1 MGIGNNQLH
10 PGQPSRLERPQK
22 RRPERAILA
31 VTNVQA
37 EDFPAAVGG
46 HAGGNDD
53 RAADHAA
60 VDPGLEVGGVQE
72 QVRETDV
79 G

>member
-53 RAADHAA
+53 R
-60 VDPGLEVGGVQE
+60 G
-72 QVRETDV
+72 
-79 G
+79 